1 MRPPLL
7 AAPTRDVSSVTLA
20 LPPQQLRNIRQP
32 ASICPV
38 SDGKTSNV
46 PAHRTATAVYPSLR
60 GRTALVTGGASGIG
74 AAIVRRLA
82 ANGVRVAFLD
92 VQRAAGEALATE
104 LGTQVRFLLC
114 DVTDV
119 AAVRAAVAEVESLLG
134 PVTALVNN
142 AANDQRYSI
151 DDITPEQWDDSQ
163 AINLRQQVFT
173 TQAVLPGMR
182 AAGGGAIVNL
192 SSTAWRWGA
201 GHMVPYTAAKAG
213 VVGLTRSLGAAL
225 GADGIRVNAVA
236 PGAVM
241 TERQMRLWYTEEAKA
256 DMVARQAIPRE
267 IHEDDIA
274 DAVVFLCADDSRMIT
289 KQLLTVDGGAR

>member
-1 MRPPLL
+1 MH
-7 AAPTRDVSSVTLA
+7 
-20 LPPQQLRNIRQP
+20 
-32 ASICPV
+32 
-38 SDGKTSNV
+38 
-46 PAHRTATAVYPSLR
+46 AHRTTRAVYPSLR

-82 ANGVRVAFLD
+82 GNGARVAFLD
-92 VQRAAGEALATE
+92 VQRAAGEALAAE
-104 LGTQVRFLLC
+104 LGTDVRFLPC

-119 AAVRAAVAEVESLLG
+119 AAVRATVAAVESALG

-151 DDITPEQWDDSQ
+151 DDITPEQWDASQ

-173 TQAVLPGMR
+173 TQAVLPAMR
-182 AAGGGAIVNL
+182 AAGGGAVVNL

-201 GHMVPYTAAKAG
+201 PTMVPYTAAKAA

-225 GADGIRVNAVA
+225 GEHGIRVNAVA

-256 DMVARQAIPRE
+256 DMVARQAIPHE
-267 IHEDDIA
+267 ILEDDVA
-274 DAVVFLCADDSRMIT
+274 DAVAFLCADDSRMIT